1 MEEENEM
8 NSYNFNVANF
18 DSIKY
23 MIEEQFIYQID
34 NVMIVIFYDNE
45 LYGKYLKLREQ
56 EKFTEKLKKK
66 FSSDS
71 KTYINENLGIFAI
84 CGEIAD
90 PIHLVVNEIFPQEK
104 GLTEEELKSIGVVPL
119 FKSASLFYITI
130 LQIKFFASRG
140 EMVSEFKDLI
150 EAYSDENMNE

>member
-1 MEEENEM
+1 MK
-8 NSYNFNVANF
+8 
-18 DSIKY
+18 I
-23 MIEEQFIYQID
+23 
-34 NVMIVIFYDNE
+34 
-45 LYGKYLKLREQ
+45 
-56 EKFTEKLKKK
+56 
-66 FSSDS
+66 
-71 KTYINENLGIFAI
+71 YINENLGIFAI

-90 PIHLVVNEIFPQEK
+90 PIHSIIKEIFPQRN
-104 GLTEEELKSIGVVPL
+104 GLTDEELKSIGVVPL